1 LARTSWGY
9 RLKWLEDS
17 ADATEDPGDREELQ
31 KDLTHTHERIEA
43 LKSAKHLGTESMIE
57 EAVTHAYAIPT
68 DPADVLPDVVI
79 RAKAVYRTT
88 SAIAHALP
96 WEMTARPYQDL
107 LAVVDGE
114 RTTSTHASLAEQA
127 DGVRIALHLLE
138 EGFRLLDQ
146 HSSA

>member
-1 LARTSWGY
+1 
-9 RLKWLEDS
+9 LKWLDDW
-17 ADATEDPGDREELQ
+17 ADATEDLGDREELQ
-31 KDLTHTHERIEA
+31 RNLTHTRERTEA
-43 LKSAKHLGTESMIE
+43 LKSAKHLGMELMVE

-79 RAKAVYRTT
+79 RAKAVYRMT

-96 WEMTARPYQDL
+96 WEMTARPYQNL
-107 LAVVDGE
+107 LAVGGGE
-114 RTTSTHASLAEQA
+114 KTTATHASLAEQA

-138 EGFRLLDQ
+138 EGFRLLDR